1 MADNHLPDYIII
13 SIIIIVSIIIIKHF
27 NAVTKQFPKQEINN
41 IFVRVFPKIQPKKRK
56 LYFVRTK
63 LHLTAKGSV

>member
-13 SIIIIVSIIIIKHF
+13 SIIIIVSIIIHF

>member
-13 SIIIIVSIIIIKHF
+13 SIIIIVSIIIIIHF

-41 IFVRVFPKIQPKKRK
+41 IFVSLSKNSAEKEKVVFCAYQITPD
-56 LYFVRTK
+56 
-63 LHLTAKGSV
+63 S

>member
-13 SIIIIVSIIIIKHF
+13 SIIIIVSIIIIIHF

-41 IFVRVFPKIQPKKRK
+41 ISKNSAEKEKVVFCAYQITPD
-56 LYFVRTK
+56 
-63 LHLTAKGSV
+63 S

>member
-13 SIIIIVSIIIIKHF
+13 SIIIIVIIIIIIIHF

-41 IFVRVFPKIQPKKRK
+41 TFCQSLSKNSAEKEKVVFCAYQITPD
-56 LYFVRTK
+56 
-63 LHLTAKGSV
+63 S